1 MHLREESNT
10 VFAKMCWFYLF
21 SYKGIS
27 RLTRLLE
34 PQIHVRLSYSL
45 ALTMASMQATSLLL
59 MVANSV
65 DKALSIAKPLNY
77 SELVTYKVSII
88 MQKRFFLILKIMN
101 WKVELT
107 YSFLKNNQ
115 PFIYFFAQ
123 TINIFVAFCCCL
135 GFTVGI
141 VLPLTLCDL
150 DNKIISLIS
159 TIPFG
164 PPPHQSLQL
173 GLLLGLTLPCG
184 FTGKKIKN

>member
-1 MHLREESNT
+1 MLI
-10 VFAKMCWFYLF
+10 LPF

-88 MQKRFFLILKIMN
+88 MQKR
-101 WKVELT
+101 
-107 YSFLKNNQ
+107 SFL
-115 PFIYFFAQ
+115 
-123 TINIFVAFCCCL
+123 NIENYEL
-135 GFTVGI
+135 
-141 VLPLTLCDL
+141 
-150 DNKIISLIS
+150 KS
-159 TIPFG
+159 
-164 PPPHQSLQL
+164 
-173 GLLLGLTLPCG
+173 
-184 FTGKKIKN
+184 

>member
-88 MQKRFFLILKIMN
+88 MQKKIFFKYWKLWIEKLNCGEWKKNPPQNNLLIL
-101 WKVELT
+101 
-107 YSFLKNNQ
+107 FLKIINRL
-115 PFIYFFAQ
+115 FIFSPR
-123 TINIFVAFCCCL
+123 L
-135 GFTVGI
+135 
-141 VLPLTLCDL
+141 LTFL
-150 DNKIISLIS
+150 
-159 TIPFG
+159 
-164 PPPHQSLQL
+164 
-173 GLLLGLTLPCG
+173 
-184 FTGKKIKN
+184 

>member
-1 MHLREESNT
+1 M
-10 VFAKMCWFYLF
+10 
-21 SYKGIS
+21 
-27 RLTRLLE
+27 TRLLE

-88 MQKRFFLILKIMN
+88 MQKRFFFNIEIMN
-101 WKVELT
+101 RKDELWNFFSLVLLFSEKTHTTKQLT

-115 PFIYFFAQ
+115 PFVYFSPQ

-150 DNKIISLIS
+150 DNKITSLIS

>member
-88 MQKRFFLILKIMN
+88 MQKRFFFLILKIMN
-101 WKVELT
+101 RKDELWNFFHLFYYLVKKHT
-107 YSFLKNNQ
+107 PQNNLLILFL
-115 PFIYFFAQ
+115 
-123 TINIFVAFCCCL
+123 
-135 GFTVGI
+135 
-141 VLPLTLCDL
+141 
-150 DNKIISLIS
+150 KIISRLFI
-159 TIPFG
+159 F
-164 PPPHQSLQL
+164 PPR
-173 GLLLGLTLPCG
+173 LLTFL
-184 FTGKKIKN
+184 

>member
-77 SELVTYKVSII
+77 SELVTYKVSIL
-88 MQKRFFLILKIMN
+88 MQKRSFLNIENYELKSWIVEFFFTCFIIQWKKNPPQNNLLIL
-101 WKVELT
+101 
-107 YSFLKNNQ
+107 FLKIINRL
-115 PFIYFFAQ
+115 FIFSPR
-123 TINIFVAFCCCL
+123 L
-135 GFTVGI
+135 
-141 VLPLTLCDL
+141 LTFL
-150 DNKIISLIS
+150 
-159 TIPFG
+159 
-164 PPPHQSLQL
+164 
-173 GLLLGLTLPCG
+173 
-184 FTGKKIKN
+184 

>member
-1 MHLREESNT
+1 MHLRGESNT

-115 PFIYFFAQ
+115 PFIYFFPQ

>member
-1 MHLREESNT
+1 MNCGIFFHL
-10 VFAKMCWFYLF
+10 FYYLV
-21 SYKGIS
+21 KKH
-27 RLTRLLE
+27 T
-34 PQIHVRLSYSL
+34 PQNNLC
-45 ALTMASMQATSLLL
+45 
-59 MVANSV
+59 
-65 DKALSIAKPLNY
+65 
-77 SELVTYKVSII
+77 TY
-88 MQKRFFLILKIMN
+88 
-101 WKVELT
+101 
-107 YSFLKNNQ
+107 YFLKDNQ
-115 PFIYFFAQ
+115 PFVYFSPQ

-150 DNKIISLIS
+150 DNKITSLIS